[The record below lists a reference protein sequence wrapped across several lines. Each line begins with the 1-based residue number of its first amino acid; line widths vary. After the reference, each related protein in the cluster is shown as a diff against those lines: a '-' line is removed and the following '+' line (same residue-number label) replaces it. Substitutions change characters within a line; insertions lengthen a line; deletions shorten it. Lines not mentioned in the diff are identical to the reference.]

1 MNAND
6 LLCHIRSGEGLMTE
20 FKRCGA
26 APGNDVLESICSFAT
41 RQGGNVFLGVSDGGD
56 IVGIPQ
62 GAIRNVQRAIVNAVS
77 NHELFNVSPVI
88 ETEVIDVEGR
98 FVVRAWVPMGPAV
111 YTFKGIAYDRIAD
124 ADVRVTGIEQMS
136 LLYLRKQNEY
146 TERRIFRYVTM
157 DDFKSETIAEAR
169 RLATRRVPNH
179 PWDSMDDGEL
189 LRSAKLYARDRRT
202 GEEGYT
208 LAAVLLFG
216 TDEAISDVCPAYK
229 TDAIVRQE
237 NTDRYD
243 DRLTLTCNLIEAYP
257 RLVDFAE
264 SNLPDRF
271 VIESGQRVSARDI
284 IVRELVSNL
293 LIHREFI
300 SSFPAKLIIGRSEL
314 RTENA
319 SRSIYEGRLTLS
331 DFNPISKNP
340 NIAGVFSQLGYAEE
354 LGSGMRNLQKYS
366 RAYSGKP
373 ATLEDGDIFRASV
386 PITPASASKGLDGAF
401 EAATIL
407 FARDGDITTAAL
419 AEYLG
424 VTTRSAQ
431 RYIRQLLDRNLI
443 AAAEGRPH
451 RYRPLQSATMSRQI
465 NDTVASGS

>member
-1 MNAND
+1 MDAND

-26 APGNDVLESICSFAT
+26 APGNDVFESICSFAN

-77 NHELFNVSPVI
+77 NHELFNVPPVI
-88 ETEVIDVEGR
+88 ETEDIEVEGR
-98 FVVRAWVPMGPAV
+98 FVVRVWVPMGPAV
-111 YTFKGIAYDRIAD
+111 
-124 ADVRVTGIEQMS
+124 
-136 LLYLRKQNEY
+136 
-146 TERRIFRYVTM
+146 
-157 DDFKSETIAEAR
+157 R

-179 PWDSMDDGEL
+179 PWGSMDDGEL

-229 TDAIVRQE
+229 TDAIVRRE

-243 DRLTLTCNLIEAYP
+243 DRLTLTRNLIEAYP

-300 SSFPAKLIIGRSEL
+300 SPFPAKLIIGRSEL

-366 RAYSGKP
+366 RVYSGKP

-451 RYRPLQSATMSRQI
+451 RYRPLQSATMSRQK
-465 NDTVASGS
+465 NDTVALGS